1 MRLNNYIENKIRMRL
16 TFFILTFLLT
26 TGMVSFKVATNQIKI
41 TGHLKLNPK
50 DTSSY
55 IGGMTIILKGD
66 NKILTQTFTDKK
78 GNFELTF
85 TPNNEKSFNFFCY
98 GLGVDTLLVESVKT
112 FESDNPEMN
121 FYIPANR
128 KKNLRGKTICPICN
142 KADRILIID
151 YGMYASKY
159 SKKEKKFI
167 IEVSKG
173 HINAGT
179 CVVGIAKYYCETDKV
194 KF

>member
-1 MRLNNYIENKIRMRL
+1 MRLLYYSL
-16 TFFILTFLLT
+16 TILILTTFA
-26 TGMVSFKVATNQIKI
+26 SFKVATNPIKI

-55 IGGMTIILKGD
+55 IGGITIILKGD

-78 GNFELTF
+78 GDFELTF
-85 TPNNEKSFNFFCY
+85 TPNTEKSFNFFCY

-121 FYIPANR
+121 FYIPASR
-128 KKNLRGKTICPICN
+128 KKNSKGNTICPICN
-142 KADRILIID
+142 KADKILIID
-151 YGMYASKY
+151 YGMFASKY

-167 IEVSKG
+167 TEVSKG

-179 CVVGIAKYYCETDKV
+179 CIVGIARFFCERDKV

>member
-1 MRLNNYIENKIRMRL
+1 MIFCHNKVNEKRMRL
-16 TFFILTFLLT
+16 TFYILTFFL
-26 TGMVSFKVATNQIKI
+26 GIMIVSFKVRTNPIKV
-41 TGHLKLNPK
+41 TGHLKSNPK
-50 DTSSY
+50 DTYSN

-66 NKILTQTFTDKK
+66 NKILTQTITDKK
-78 GNFELTF
+78 GDFELTF
-85 TPNNEKSFNFFCY
+85 TPNTEKSFNFFCY

-128 KKNLRGKTICPICN
+128 KKNSRGNTICPICN
-142 KADRILIID
+142 KADKILIID
-151 YGMYASKY
+151 YGMFASKY

-167 IEVSKG
+167 TEVSKG

-179 CVVGIAKYYCETDKV
+179 CIVGIASFFCERDKV

>member
-1 MRLNNYIENKIRMRL
+1 MKLNHYIENKIRMRL
-16 TFFILTFLLT
+16 TFFILIFLLT
-26 TGMVSFKVATNQIKI
+26 AVIVSFKVATNPIKI

-55 IGGMTIILKGD
+55 VGGMTIILKGD

-85 TPNNEKSFNFFCY
+85 TPNAEKSFNFFCY
-98 GLGVDTLLVESVKT
+98 GLSVDTLLVESVKT

-121 FYIPANR
+121 FYIPASR
-128 KKNLRGKTICPICN
+128 KKNSRGNTICPICN
-142 KADRILIID
+142 KADKILIID
-151 YGMYASKY
+151 YGMFASKY

-167 IEVSKG
+167 TEVSKG
-173 HINAGT
+173 HINAET
-179 CVVGIAKYYCETDKV
+179 CIVGIASFFCERDKV